1 MTGVSTNT
9 AHGRVVAAAATRAAS
24 ALLDLDFALV
34 DPTGKNTQ
42 CGKAFERLLFR
53 PVCFGVLVGG
63 GIAYPSE
70 QPSAK
75 GRNARLRFSS
85 VRSAVASPGSD
96 RRPTSRGL
104 DPPAG
109 ETRPVIPQSGPL
121 LNVEIA
127 VF

>member
-70 QPSAK
+70 TTFSEGPQCSA
-75 GRNARLRFSS
+75 
-85 VRSAVASPGSD
+85 
-96 RRPTSRGL
+96 
-104 DPPAG
+104 
-109 ETRPVIPQSGPL
+109 
-121 LNVEIA
+121 A
-127 VF
+127 VFLASGQRWHHPVTARTIVRAWVFR